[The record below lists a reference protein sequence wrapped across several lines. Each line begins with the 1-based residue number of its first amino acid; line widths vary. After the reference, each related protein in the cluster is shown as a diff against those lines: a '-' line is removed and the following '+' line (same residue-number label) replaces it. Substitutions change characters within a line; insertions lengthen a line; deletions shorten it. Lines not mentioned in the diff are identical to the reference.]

1 MEIKND
7 TPSGMDTLYYMANS
21 KSSQTPPAVC
31 GMSNYKFHNPEPKP
45 ILTVGGSN
53 DTNAVTFF
61 SAGVE
66 VLKCSHKG
74 FWVRGKKIRQDDREA
89 EAVYNSFKEWL
100 TWQQLNRD

>member
-1 MEIKND
+1 MEKIDD
-7 TPSGMDTLYYMANS
+7 TPSRMDTLYQMAHP
-21 KSSQTPPAVC
+21 KSPKTPAPVC
-31 GMSNYKFHNPEPKP
+31 GMSGYKFHDPATTP
-45 ILTVGGSN
+45 IMTVGGAN
-53 DTNAVTFF
+53 DTNAVTFY

-89 EAVYNSFKEWL
+89 RAVYNSFKEWL